1 MVQQTSRH
9 NHAGRPCTAAEF
21 RAAVRADPSGPEA
34 VAYRAWV
41 KGVLLPLSAK
51 AADIVVERADLL
63 EGTSI
68 EPLLLQLV
76 AHVSACAPP
85 PDDEMPR

>member
-1 MVQQTSRH
+1 MVQQTGLSE
-9 NHAGRPCTAAEF
+9 GSTAQF
-21 RAAVRADPSGPEA
+21 RAAVRKDPTGPEA

-41 KGVLLPLSAK
+41 KEVLLPLSAK
-51 AADIVVERADLL
+51 AADLVIERADLL

-76 AHVSACAPP
+76 AHVSA
-85 PDDEMPR
+85 